1 MLLKKNLALLLCAA
15 WLAGCSSANNLYAQP
30 VAEFASAV
38 EQTSDTVKTYAALKQ
53 RLKVSSAIA
62 NAAVAKTPLGFSAT
76 DCDPAKPVVKCQI
89 TIFGTDT
96 PLIRAAVTRP
106 SAEVELMGKMQVYI
120 QLLVSIAGA
129 ASEEELL
136 ARQQQAEASYA
147 DFSQGVGNAKTGN
160 YDAAKT
166 DLKDAIVKGLGSFYL
181 ENKRIG
187 FLKALVVKG
196 DPVVARVAD
205 TLASF
210 SDDFENQFIINQR
223 GRVGLL
229 VDNFDV
235 LGTAYRANMGGL
247 ETARY
252 QALRHSVL
260 VRATSESAVLQTVLA
275 TTPKDAFVGMKQ
287 AHLALLRALTLA
299 DSDLG
304 KAIVAIE
311 NFSAAARK
319 ASGAVSELKGMM

>member
-1 MLLKKNLALLLCAA
+1 MLLKKNLVLLLCAT

-30 VAEFASAV
+30 VAEFANAV
-38 EQTSDTVKTYAALKQ
+38 EQTADTVKTYAALKQ
-53 RLKVSSAIA
+53 RLKVSSAITKV
-62 NAAVAKTPLGFSAT
+62 AVEKTPLGFSAT
-76 DCDPAKPVVKCQI
+76 DCDPAKPVAKCQI

-96 PLIRAAVTRP
+96 PLIPTAVTRTP
-106 SAEVELMGKMQVYI
+106 AEVELMGKMQVYA

-136 ARQQQAEASYA
+136 ARQKQAEASYA
-147 DFSQGVGNAKTGN
+147 DFSQGVKNAKAGN
-160 YDAAKT
+160 YDAAKG

-187 FLKALVVKG
+187 FLKALVIKG
-196 DPVVARVAD
+196 DPIVARVAD

-210 SDDFENQFIINQR
+210 LGDFENKFVINQR
-223 GRVGLL
+223 GRVSLL
-229 VDNFDV
+229 VDNFDI
-235 LGTAYRANMGGL
+235 LGTAYKTNMGGL
-247 ETARY
+247 EVARY
-252 QALRHSVL
+252 QALRYSVL
-260 VRATSESAVLQTVLA
+260 ARATSEAAVLKTVLM
-275 TTPKDAFVGMKQ
+275 TKPKAAFVGMKQ

-304 KAIVAIE
+304 KAITAIE

-319 ASGAVSELKGMM
+319 ASDAVSALKGMM